1 MAKLATSVS
10 MAAVKKNNNR
20 WKKLKDS
27 KYLLIMIAPAILY
40 FIIFHYLPM
49 YGVTIAFKD
58 YKPFKG
64 YFASSWVG
72 LKHFRTLFKYP
83 YVWRMVRNTFLLSFY
98 SLIWGFPAPIIFALI
113 LNEVKNERGKRFVQ
127 TVTYLPHFISTVVI
141 VSMVTMFLS
150 PSTGILNT
158 FIKSLGLNKVNFMGS
173 PKYWRTI
180 YISSGIWS
188 GVGWGSILYLAALTN
203 IDPTLY
209 ESAIM
214 DGANTFQ
221 KIIHINI
228 PCIAPTIITMLILRT
243 GQLMSVGF
251 EKVYLLQG
259 AANLEVSEV
268 IQTYVYTNGL
278 RNLQYSY
285 GTAIGLLN
293 SIVNISF
300 LFAANYISRSV
311 NETSLW

>member
-27 KYLLIMIAPAILY
+27 KYLLIMIAPVILY

-259 AANLEVSEV
+259 AVNLEVSEV

>member
-259 AANLEVSEV
+259 AVNLEVSEV

>member
-1 MAKLATSVS
+1 

-259 AANLEVSEV
+259 AVNLEVSEV

>member
-1 MAKLATSVS
+1 LAKLATSVS

-259 AANLEVSEV
+259 AVNLEVSEV